1 MEGLVFLIGLLYPA
15 LVALMVSGTRG
26 GFNRRME
33 AAIEDRVSPL
43 LLRIT
48 ELEALLKRQDAHAPA
63 PPSPVAETAPPPQEA
78 VAAAPPPA
86 PVVEPLVQ
94 RDFPDAVLP
103 ESMIDEAGGQIA
115 ASAAPAS
122 SWHEAYVQ
130 PDDSYDRAPPAWMI
144 ALKAKLFS
152 GNLVAKFGLLILFI
166 GVSFLLKYAAERVT
180 IPIELRLAGVV
191 LADLVLLGFGWRIRE
206 TRRGIALP
214 VQGAALAILML
225 TVFGAFQRYQ
235 LIPGGMA
242 FALLFGLTVSTCL
255 LAVLQ
260 DAFWLAVFGICGGFA
275 APLMVS
281 TGQGSHIALFSYY
294 ALLNAGVLA
303 IAFKRSW
310 RALNLLGFAFTFV
323 IGTSWGVLKY
333 QSADFLSAEGFLLL
347 FFLFYVAVA
356 IAWAG
361 QQTKRAQAYVDATLV
376 FATPLVA
383 ASLQYALVRGKPFG
397 MALSVLVLAVLY
409 TGLALRMWQRRGS
422 SFTMLV
428 ESFLALGIVFGTL
441 IVPFALDA
449 RWTSGAWAL
458 EGAAIVWIGLRQK
471 QKLTWCF
478 GLLVQ
483 AGAWISF
490 IASLARLQGG
500 AYVWLGFLLLA
511 GAAFSMASSFRKQGT
526 AEESKGFVTGANWLL
541 ALASLWL
548 LGGAWGQ
555 LIVNDDTRVLLFVGS
570 AMVVA
575 VLLAALARSTAWRV
589 ARAFAIVA
597 QLLAAGALFYLH
609 NFFTHWQ
616 EDDAALASV
625 VMVVVGSLVSC
636 RYLDKFA
643 EGPGPRVLSAAMML
657 MAAYCWYIDAAIILG
672 FRTPILDP
680 SSATMVGFALSSMAF
695 AALARRLEWP
705 QLRRLSTAVW
715 LALPVWAG
723 LLIDALRNNG
733 TPIDS
738 SMWFATAA
746 LWLAG
751 DWLIRYWTGQGWT
764 MSRLILAALHTVRT
778 VCPLLMLWCSLPG
791 GLAKRLYVG
800 DRDAMELLGRAGWE
814 MDSHWPAYL
823 TAWLL
828 NAVLFWLAGRTRDN
842 RWPSAPDTTVYRN
855 WLLPAAAV
863 LSLCFAISTNFDS
876 DGAVAPLPYLPLLN
890 PVDLSTA
897 LALLLAARC
906 LPAMTGMFALAP
918 SQLEETAKIGLYI
931 WFNLVLLRSAEQLLH
946 IDYSWSSLFAS
957 QAVQAMLSLT
967 WTLSALLLMRRAVK
981 GAVRADRLRRWV
993 TGALLL
999 VCVVGKLFTVDLA
1012 NSGSVARIVS
1022 FVGVGVLMLA
1032 IAYLAPFPPADAAPE
1047 SAPEPEPAPPPSPA

>member
-206 TRRGIALP
+206 TRR
-214 VQGAALAILML
+214 
-225 TVFGAFQRYQ
+225 
-235 LIPGGMA
+235 GMA

-490 IASLARLQGG
+490 IASLARL
-500 AYVWLGFLLLA
+500 
-511 GAAFSMASSFRKQGT
+511 
-526 AEESKGFVTGANWLL
+526 
-541 ALASLWL
+541 
-548 LGGAWGQ
+548 
-555 LIVNDDTRVLLFVGS
+555 
-570 AMVVA
+570 
-575 VLLAALARSTAWRV
+575 
-589 ARAFAIVA
+589 
-597 QLLAAGALFYLH
+597 
-609 NFFTHWQ
+609 
-616 EDDAALASV
+616 
-625 VMVVVGSLVSC
+625 
-636 RYLDKFA
+636 
-643 EGPGPRVLSAAMML
+643 
-657 MAAYCWYIDAAIILG
+657 
-672 FRTPILDP
+672 
-680 SSATMVGFALSSMAF
+680 
-695 AALARRLEWP
+695 
-705 QLRRLSTAVW
+705 
-715 LALPVWAG
+715 
-723 LLIDALRNNG
+723 
-733 TPIDS
+733 
-738 SMWFATAA
+738 
-746 LWLAG
+746 
-751 DWLIRYWTGQGWT
+751 
-764 MSRLILAALHTVRT
+764 
-778 VCPLLMLWCSLPG
+778 
-791 GLAKRLYVG
+791 
-800 DRDAMELLGRAGWE
+800 
-814 MDSHWPAYL
+814 
-823 TAWLL
+823 
-828 NAVLFWLAGRTRDN
+828 
-842 RWPSAPDTTVYRN
+842 
-855 WLLPAAAV
+855 
-863 LSLCFAISTNFDS
+863 
-876 DGAVAPLPYLPLLN
+876 
-890 PVDLSTA
+890 
-897 LALLLAARC
+897 
-906 LPAMTGMFALAP
+906 
-918 SQLEETAKIGLYI
+918 
-931 WFNLVLLRSAEQLLH
+931 
-946 IDYSWSSLFAS
+946 
-957 QAVQAMLSLT
+957 
-967 WTLSALLLMRRAVK
+967 
-981 GAVRADRLRRWV
+981 
-993 TGALLL
+993 
-999 VCVVGKLFTVDLA
+999 
-1012 NSGSVARIVS
+1012 
-1022 FVGVGVLMLA
+1022 
-1032 IAYLAPFPPADAAPE
+1032 
-1047 SAPEPEPAPPPSPA
+1047 